1 MHASMLFLLFA
12 TAAPQHP
19 PAAAAA
25 SAPDAKAFATRL
37 AACEAA
43 TFSHPHPLMR
53 GFTTEHAIEGE
64 REGACRTTQTMPGSM
79 RMECALSDAGR
90 KAYAAEFEAM
100 AAGALQGSSKDPKP
114 WQQECELVL
123 PDGKRIPASG

>member
-12 TAAPQHP
+12 TAAQQD
-19 PAAAAA
+19 PAAIAA
-25 SAPDAKAFATRL
+25 SPTIDAKAFAARL
-37 AACEAA
+37 AACEVA

-64 REGACRTTQTMPGSM
+64 REHACRTTQTMPGNM
-79 RMECALSDAGR
+79 RMECALSVSGR

-114 WQQECELVL
+114 WQQECEIVL